1 MITFFSG
8 MFCCRLSLSLQ
19 SSMDTSF
26 LLKDYFQLDPR
37 VRLLGAAFRF
47 WARQVKV
54 EGSGGLPPHAISLLL
69 VSFLQKQAVLPVIPA
84 IQPYNSPQEMLLT
97 WKSLNKASAAE
108 LWVELFRWLALGLR
122 GEGVITI
129 CGEEE
134 KTDFKGKRLTIE
146 DPFATRKNLCCNM
159 SQAALDHFSDC
170 CKASYLY
177 FGSLQTSLG
186 PIIKVLVPNNEP
198 KEVDDD
204 GKFDEISASVKVAEP
219 VEESLDGWLA
229 HRGTTLTLREAA
241 MVEQL
246 VSG

>member
-84 IQPYNSPQEMLLT
+84 TGVSITRYWSIIILIKNSSIL
-97 WKSLNKASAAE
+97 
-108 LWVELFRWLALGLR
+108 
-122 GEGVITI
+122 
-129 CGEEE
+129 
-134 KTDFKGKRLTIE
+134 
-146 DPFATRKNLCCNM
+146 
-159 SQAALDHFSDC
+159 
-170 CKASYLY
+170 
-177 FGSLQTSLG
+177 
-186 PIIKVLVPNNEP
+186 
-198 KEVDDD
+198 
-204 GKFDEISASVKVAEP
+204 
-219 VEESLDGWLA
+219 
-229 HRGTTLTLREAA
+229 
-241 MVEQL
+241 
-246 VSG
+246 